1 MRTDALRYVST
12 VVGTAERPHS
22 KSGRSRAFTAAAAGL
37 APLWRRTAAAV
48 RRALARACDCAGK
61 PTEASEA
68 AGTLAR
74 AVQCA
79 AQRQSMQ
86 RRRRPGPARHGPAG
100 MARAGH
106 GMATAAHDNIAPV
119 THAAIHRRPSPK
131 ATLRCALRL
140 QARQRMAARRC
151 YIATA
156 MPCKTRARRRTA
168 LRCGTG
174 PLRAGCR
181 RTGGKGVLEYSRRA
195 EGLPAGRDRTEP

>member
-1 MRTDALRYVST
+1 
-12 VVGTAERPHS
+12 
-22 KSGRSRAFTAAAAGL
+22 
-37 APLWRRTAAAV
+37 
-48 RRALARACDCAGK
+48 
-61 PTEASEA
+61 
-68 AGTLAR
+68 
-74 AVQCA
+74 
-79 AQRQSMQ
+79 MQ

-195 EGLPAGRDRTEP
+195 AWHANEPRRAARANAVRRWPRPARRRTRRPQSCPRQRPCASRWPPRRSPPAVAPEGHRRVRSAHSLIDCGEGVRGFRGCLGFGSGV